1 VGESGLVVLVPEA
14 ESLVGVLRLRHD
26 ESARLG
32 VPAHITVLFPF
43 MEPSFISAE
52 ITRTC
57 AQIVAA
63 HAAFSFKLVSVG
75 RFPATA
81 FLAPHP
87 SEPFIALTEA
97 FARAFPAFAPF
108 RGEFS
113 SIVPHL
119 TVAHGSV
126 AAAEVVAGALAE
138 ALAATEPVSAV
149 CSSVA
154 LMENSSGRWSTTH
167 VFPLASESC
176 T

>member
-1 VGESGLVVLVPEA
+1 VGQSALVVLVPAA
-14 ESLVGVLRLRHD
+14 ESLVGALRLRHD

-43 MEPSFISAE
+43 MEPSLISVA

-57 AQIVAA
+57 AQVVAA
-63 HAAFSFKLVSVG
+63 HVAFSFKLVSVG

-81 FLAPHP
+81 FLEPYPAQ
-87 SEPFIALTEA
+87 PFIALTEA
-97 FARAFPAFAPF
+97 FARAFPAFPPF
-108 RGEFS
+108 GGKFS

-126 AAAEVVAGALAE
+126 VAAELVAGVLAE
-138 ALAATEPVSAV
+138 ELAAIEPVSAV

-154 LMENSSGRWSTTH
+154 LMENSLGYWSTAH
-167 VFPLASESC
+167 VFPLASEPGN
-176 T
+176 